1 MKQIIVDIMIL
12 SDDYMKEYN
21 LLNRYR
27 VKAYVYN
34 TCKVIEYGVDD
45 DNIQDY
51 QIGKI
56 IRNSLV

>member
-12 SDDYMKEYN
+12 SDKFMKEN
-21 LLNRYR
+21 GLLNRYR
-27 VKAYVYN
+27 VKAFVYN
-34 TCKVIEYGVDD
+34 TNKIIEYGVSEKD
-45 DNIQDY
+45 IQDY